1 MVIPT
6 IKDDLNCSLSLL
18 NSWLRLTTGVNFL
31 YSDIYFH
38 KMTIFYLFCCLC
50 ANIAS
55 LIFILLQ
62 LIHNP
67 KSMTISN
74 NFATKTEILNSV
86 IDYGNWAVSSLATH
100 VTLLLIVVR
109 NRFPILINCFRHSID
124 LLTIS
129 FYFQCDVYPL
139 LASHVSSYRYNFL
152 NFPFFLW
159 IITTF
164 IFSLQKLLMISI
176 DNSKYFQSKQLSLDH
191 FICSFLS
198 IIMAVHLFMFQSIQQ
213 QISRTDADYLL
224 LQKA

>member
-31 YSDIYFH
+31 KSDIYFH
-38 KMTIFYLFCCLC
+38 KMTIYYQFFCLC

-100 VTLLLIVVR
+100 VTLLLIVVQ

-129 FYFQCDVYPL
+129 FYFQL
-139 LASHVSSYRYNFL
+139 RR
-152 NFPFFLW
+152 
-159 IITTF
+159 
-164 IFSLQKLLMISI
+164 
-176 DNSKYFQSKQLSLDH
+176 
-191 FICSFLS
+191 LS
-198 IIMAVHLFMFQSIQQ
+198 IIGVTCIV
-213 QISRTDADYLL
+213 LL
-224 LQKA
+224 V